1 MSTEIADTRNE
12 LAAYLKRHPRLKAH
26 GGKTMKNLA
35 ILASDADDNAKAD
48 AFRVLPANVERFKAA
63 RNR

>member
-1 MSTEIADTRNE
+1 MSTLIQTRNE

-26 GGKTMKNLA
+26 GGKIMKNLA
-35 ILASDADDNAKAD
+35 ILASDADDEEKA
-48 AFRVLPANVERFKAA
+48 AVLRVLPENVKRFKAA